1 MTATNPDQ
9 RLHFPAT
16 ARNRDPIA
24 NVLQKWLPNWGTILE
39 IASGS
44 GEHAVEFQQ
53 RFSHLRWQA
62 SDPDP
67 QHRDSINAWI
77 RHTDQTNTMARALDI
92 DVANHPWPLPKDVQ
106 ARLSAIVCINLLHIS
121 SNKCTAAL
129 LQQAAECLPKQ
140 APLMI
145 YGPFKRYGT
154 HTSLSN
160 ASFDASLRERNIDWG
175 VRDIEWIESLIT
187 TLPLRLLGCKTMPAN
202 NQMLILIHE

>member
-1 MTATNPDQ
+1 
-9 RLHFPAT
+9 
-16 ARNRDPIA
+16 
-24 NVLQKWLPNWGTILE
+24 
-39 IASGS
+39 
-44 GEHAVEFQQ
+44 
-53 RFSHLRWQA
+53 
-62 SDPDP
+62 
-67 QHRDSINAWI
+67 
-77 RHTDQTNTMARALDI
+77 
-92 DVANHPWPLPKDVQ
+92 
-106 ARLSAIVCINLLHIS
+106 LLHIS
-121 SNKCTAAL
+121 SKKCTAAL

-187 TLPLRLLGCKTMPAN
+187 TLPLRLMECKTMPAN

>member
-9 RLHFPAT
+9 RLHFPAA
-16 ARNRDPIA
+16 ARNLEPIA
-24 NVLQKWLPNWGTILE
+24 DVLQKWLPNWGTILE

-77 RHTDQTNTMARALDI
+77 RHTHQTNTMPRALDI
-92 DVANHPWPLPKDVQ
+92 DVAQHPWPLPKDVQ
-106 ARLSAIVCINLLHIS
+106 ACLSAIICINLLHIS
-121 SNKCTAAL
+121 SKKCTTAL
-129 LQQAAECLPKQ
+129 LQHAAERLPTQ

-145 YGPFKRYGT
+145 YGPFKRYGA

-160 ASFDASLRERNIDWG
+160 ANFDANLRERNIDWG

-187 TLPLRLLGCKTMPAN
+187 KLPLQLMRCKTMPAN

>member
-16 ARNRDPIA
+16 ARNREPIA
-24 NVLQKWLPNWGTILE
+24 DVLQQWLPNWGTILE

-53 RFSHLRWQA
+53 RFPYLRWQA

-77 RHTDQTNTMARALDI
+77 RHTGQTNTMARALDI
-92 DVANHPWPLPKDVQ
+92 EVTQQPWPLPTDVQ
-106 ARLSAIVCINLLHIS
+106 ACLSAIVCINLLHIS
-121 SNKCTAAL
+121 SKNCTTAL
-129 LQQAAECLPKQ
+129 LQQAAECLPKK

-145 YGPFKRYGT
+145 YGPFKRYGA

-187 TLPLRLLGCKTMPAN
+187 TLPLQLMECKTMPAN
-202 NQMLILIHE
+202 NQTLILTHE

>member
-77 RHTDQTNTMARALDI
+77 CHTDQTNTMASALDI
-92 DVANHPWPLPKDVQ
+92 DVSQHPWPLPKDVQ

-121 SNKCTAAL
+121 SKKCTAAL

-145 YGPFKRYGT
+145 YGPFKRYGA

-160 ASFDASLRERNIDWG
+160 ASFDASLRERNIDW
-175 VRDIEWIESLIT
+175 
-187 TLPLRLLGCKTMPAN
+187 
-202 NQMLILIHE
+202 

>member
-16 ARNRDPIA
+16 ARNREPIA
-24 NVLQKWLPNWGTILE
+24 DVLQQWLPNWGTILE

-53 RFSHLRWQA
+53 RFPHLKWQA

-77 RHTDQTNTMARALDI
+77 RHTGQTNTMARALDI
-92 DVANHPWPLPKDVQ
+92 EVTQQSWPLPTDVQ
-106 ARLSAIVCINLLHIS
+106 ACLSAIVCINLLHIS
-121 SNKCTAAL
+121 SKNCTTAI
-129 LQQAAECLPKQ
+129 LQQAAECLPKK

-145 YGPFKRYGT
+145 YGPFKRYGA

-187 TLPLRLLGCKTMPAN
+187 TLPLQLMECKTMPAN